1 MQPLYLPFDRCFF
14 CNRKC
19 HRSKTLHFAFV
30 IQPVFPMFDKISVL
44 YAGMRMHEADC
55 QGHLEF
61 RLFFGNAGTGTCQ
74 RGATEHGCEFA
85 PVAAKYRLY
94 IEILRVP
101 CRHNVGIRSR
111 RTVGS
116 IRSKQPERQNG
127 RKQKCLKEAGVF
139 CLKENL
145 MDKSRKQNYNT
156 LKIFFASKI
165 EKKENNMR
173 GQKIRAKL
181 QALLLAAC
189 MLSLIH
195 I

>member
-1 MQPLYLPFDRCFF
+1 
-14 CNRKC
+14 
-19 HRSKTLHFAFV
+19 
-30 IQPVFPMFDKISVL
+30 
-44 YAGMRMHEADC
+44 
-55 QGHLEF
+55 
-61 RLFFGNAGTGTCQ
+61 
-74 RGATEHGCEFA
+74 
-85 PVAAKYRLY
+85 LY

-165 EKKENNMR
+165 EKKGEQYEGTKNKSKATSTITGSMHGGMQSTGNNS
-173 GQKIRAKL
+173 IRSRRKAEVGGYR
-181 QALLLAAC
+181 
-189 MLSLIH
+189 IYP
-195 I
+195 